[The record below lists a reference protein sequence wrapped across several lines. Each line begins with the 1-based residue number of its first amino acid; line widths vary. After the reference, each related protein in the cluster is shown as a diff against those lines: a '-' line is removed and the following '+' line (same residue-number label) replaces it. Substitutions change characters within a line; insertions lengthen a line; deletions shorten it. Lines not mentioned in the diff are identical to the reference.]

1 MMRFQSGLE
10 RTAKLDA
17 LDKSQAVIEF
27 NLDGTIIT
35 ANQNFLETVGY
46 SLPEIRGRHHSLFV
60 DPAERDCPTY
70 HRFWEDLRQGR
81 FQTAE
86 YRRIDKHGR
95 DFWIQASYNPIVGRN
110 GKPTKVV
117 KFATNITEQKVRAAD
132 FQGQIDAINKSQAVI
147 HFAMDGTILD
157 ANGNFLQTLGYSL
170 GEIRGRHHS
179 LFVDVAE
186 RDSPAYRRFW
196 EALERGEYQTAEY
209 RRIGKDGVEVWIQA
223 TYNPIFDPNGR
234 PVKIVKFATDITA
247 KVRDRL
253 HRNELHT
260 EIDTDLG
267 AITSA
272 ISTANGQAANAAT
285 VSTQVSSNV
294 QAAAAGAEQLSAAI
308 DEIGRR
314 MNDAAEVTVRAVE
327 QANRTAAI
335 MASLTEAASR
345 IGDVVG
351 LIQQIAKQTNLLAL
365 NATIEAAR
373 AGEAGRGF
381 AVVAGEVK
389 TLAGQTARATEE
401 ITAQI
406 AGIQRAT
413 GDAATSIGDVS
424 GVIAHMNEI
433 SAAIA
438 SAVEEQTIVT
448 RAMSVNMQEA
458 ATGVGGI
465 RDSMNEIAIATGVA
479 NDATHKVKVIS
490 HSLVG

>member
-1 MMRFQSGLE
+1 MGFQSGLE

-35 ANQNFLETVGY
+35 ANQNFLDTVGY
-46 SLPEIRGRHHSLFV
+46 SLREIQGRHHSLFV
-60 DPAERDCPTY
+60 DPAEREC
-70 HRFWEDLRQGR
+70 
-81 FQTAE
+81 
-86 YRRIDKHGR
+86 
-95 DFWIQASYNPIVGRN
+95 
-110 GKPTKVV
+110 
-117 KFATNITEQKVRAAD
+117 
-132 FQGQIDAINKSQAVI
+132 
-147 HFAMDGTILD
+147 
-157 ANGNFLQTLGYSL
+157 
-170 GEIRGRHHS
+170 
-179 LFVDVAE
+179 
-186 RDSPAYRRFW
+186 PAYRRFW

-209 RRIGKDGVEVWIQA
+209 RRIGKDGRDVWIQATYNPIVGRNGKPTKVVKFATNITDQKVKAADFQGQIDAINKSQAVIQFAMDGTILDANGNFLQTLGYSLAEIRGRHHSLFVDPAERESPAYRRFWEALGRGEYQTAEYRRIGKNGRDVWIQA
-223 TYNPIFDPNGR
+223 TYNPIFDPHGR
-234 PVKIVKFATDITA
+234 PVKVVKFATDITA
-247 KVRDRL
+247 KVRERL
-253 HRNELHT
+253 QRSEIQT

-267 AITSA
+267 AITTA

-285 VSTQVSSNV
+285 VSTQISSNV

-314 MNDAAEVTVRAVE
+314 MNEAAQVTVRAVD
-327 QANRTAAI
+327 QANHTAAI
-335 MASLTEAASR
+335 MAGLTEAASR

-381 AVVAGEVK
+381 AVVACEVK

-401 ITAQI
+401 ITTQI
-406 AGIQRAT
+406 AGIQKAT
-413 GDAATSIGDVS
+413 SDAATSIGDVS

-448 RAMSVNMQEA
+448 RAMSANMQDA
-458 ATGVGGI
+458 AMGVGGI
-465 RDSMNEIAIATGVA
+465 LNSMNEIAIATGVVS
-479 NDATHKVKVIS
+479 DATHKVKEIS